1 MTQTQKKHT
10 RSVILGTDWWTDC
23 DDVAAV
29 RIACRAARA
38 GLWNLKGI
46 VLNACMPDSV
56 SSMNAFCT
64 AEQMENLPLGIDL
77 SAVEYG
83 GNPPYQ
89 TVLASLPHT
98 LAGNHAAEDGLALYL
113 RLLSEADGPVEL
125 LEIGYPQVLAALCA
139 HPQGYRFLSEKV
151 SCLWMMA
158 GNWQNDGI
166 GVENN
171 IARGPT
177 SRRAAAYL
185 FEHCPCP
192 IVLLGWEVGVS
203 VISGTPETVPDPSD
217 PLRMAFLAHG
227 SRNGRSSWDPMLV
240 LLALTGD
247 IRKAGYAIRRG
258 YASADPETGENRFR
272 YADDGPHGYVVKT
285 MPDPWYAAVLAE
297 WLR

>member
-1 MTQTQKKHT
+1 MTPNRKTHT
-10 RSVILGTDWWTDC
+10 RSIILGTDWWTDC

-56 SSMNAFCT
+56 ASLNAFCT
-64 AEQMENLPLGIDL
+64 SEKMGNLPLGIDR

-98 LAGNHAAEDGLALYL
+98 LDGNHAAEDGLELYL

-139 HPQGYRFLSEKV
+139 DPQGYRFLAEKV

-158 GNWQNDGI
+158 GNWQNDGV

-171 IARGPT
+171 IARGPM

-192 IVLLGWEVGVS
+192 IVLLGWEVGAS

-247 IRKAGYAIRRG
+247 IGKAGYAIRRG

-285 MPDPWYAAVLAE
+285 MPDPWYADALAE